1 VSTSFYMGTMFRE
14 YACQRASQRTR
25 PTTMDGSMGSIGSD
39 SVGRSRRMRLGGR
52 MGHAEEPY
60 DSMVCGPESFNIRS
74 GE

>member
-1 VSTSFYMGTMFRE
+1 
-14 YACQRASQRTR
+14 
-25 PTTMDGSMGSIGSD
+25 
-39 SVGRSRRMRLGGR
+39 MRLGGR